1 MLLCLAGA
9 IEASGDL
16 LMKACT
22 EEATNALLED
32 RHLLRQYQ
40 KTRKLPAHGKTVLMR
55 FLDTFFGNHRIEDTI
70 KAL

>member
-1 MLLCLAGA
+1 
-9 IEASGDL
+9 
-16 LMKACT
+16 MKACT